1 MSLLTNQFK
10 QTNEVGVLDLNTNPN
25 PFVMTVLYNPGG
37 AGGDIVPGEGL
48 VLKDLGASD
57 YSGNIPVVDVRAA
70 DATAIEGIFIYD
82 NKRATA
88 EIGSR
93 ITIAK
98 AGAVIVM
105 KASAAIAR
113 GAKVALVLATP
124 GEVVTLTTEALFG
137 KALDKA
143 TADGDLIR
151 VEVLANGVV

>member
-1 MSLLTNQFK
+1 MSLYTNQFK
-10 QTNEVGVLDLNTNPN
+10 QTNEVGVLDLTTNPN

-48 VLKDLGASD
+48 ILKDLGASD
-57 YSGNIPVVDVRAA
+57 YSGNIPVVDVRALDA
-70 DATAIEGIFIYD
+70 DAIEGVFIYD

-88 EIGSR
+88 EVGAR

-98 AGAVIVM
+98 VGAIIVM
-105 KASAAIAR
+105 KASAAIVR
-113 GAKVALVLATP
+113 GAKVALVLLSP
-124 GEVVTLTTEALFG
+124 GEVVTATTEAVFG

-143 TADGDLIR
+143 AAADDLIR